1 MALDKGVK
9 KIIICMGGSATVDGG
24 SGLLSALGFRFLD
37 SMGQELTGLP
47 ESLVFL
53 SSIDTTKIDI

>member
-1 MALDKGVK
+1 
-9 KIIICMGGSATVDGG
+9 MGGSATVDGG